1 MNVIEMLLREVIE
14 YATDPAPSRA
24 DTLRISRRL
33 YRSLHSPPVDLDSN
47 WDVGLLDLSLRIKDA
62 LDRDIRDD
70 SLESNRDRLVAML
83 IPPPPP
89 PPPSP
94 RPTVIRSTNPF
105 EKPEIDP
112 PVLPVT
118 VKSLRSDAVVA
129 APAGDRRALML
140 TCAYGYAV
148 LDCAGTRAASG
159 PAREPV
165 LRRTEELVRRVRLLI
180 VENEELKD
188 WIDHVELHRDRV
200 ERNMQSE
207 IRDLRQRLRELE
219 GYVIALEAGMYQ
231 STVDP
236 VRLASTVRNTG
247 VASRLLVGVT
257 ENVLAGLIL
266 GGVAIGGMV
275 MGGISSEP
283 PLPPNVSIEITTAC
297 DNVLIALDSP
307 LEHIDS

>member
-1 MNVIEMLLREVIE
+1 MNVVEMLLREVVE

-33 YRSLHSPPVDLDSN
+33 YRSLHSPPIDLDAG

-62 LDRDIRDD
+62 LDRDTRDD

-89 PPPSP
+89 PQ
-94 RPTVIRSTNPF
+94 RPTVIRSSNPF
-105 EKPEIDP
+105 EKPEVDP
-112 PVLPVT
+112 PIVPVT
-118 VKSLRSDAVVA
+118 MNSLRSDAVLA

-148 LDCAGTRAASG
+148 LDCAGTHAASA

-165 LRRTEELVRRVRLLI
+165 IRRTEELVRRVRLLI
-180 VENEELKD
+180 IENEELKD

-200 ERNMQSE
+200 ERNMQGE
-207 IRDLRQRLRELE
+207 IRDLRQRVRELE

-236 VRLASTVRNTG
+236 ARLASTVKNTG

-266 GGVAIGGMV
+266 GGVAIGGMAI
-275 MGGISSEP
+275 GGISNEP
-283 PLPPNVSIEITTAC
+283 PLPPSVSIEISTAC
-297 DNVLIALDSP
+297 DRVLAALDSP
-307 LEHIDS
+307 LEPVDS